1 MAKKKDEK
9 KKKREKELSAFIF
22 QMVEKA
28 LK

>member
-1 MAKKKDEK
+1 MAKKKEDK

-22 QMVEKA
+22 QMVENA